1 MYEVGLKY
9 LLIWLHIEFGFICI
23 LSVLL
28 SKGQSML
35 PLELV
40 DNVIDQIS
48 KGCIVKLHFICSQ
61 CEWGPGE
68 LLIAA
73 SVCLS
78 VSAQKIIW

>member
-1 MYEVGLKY
+1 
-9 LLIWLHIEFGFICI
+9 
-23 LSVLL
+23 
-28 SKGQSML
+28 ML

-40 DNVIDQIS
+40 DNVIAQIL

-61 CEWGPGE
+61 SEWGPGE